1 MTIVSPQIS
10 IILPVYN
17 AKQYL
22 YRMLKSL
29 QVQTFIDFEVIMVD
43 DGSTDSL
50 GLIRDKYVTFSKRF

>member
-1 MTIVSPQIS
+1 M
-10 IILPVYN
+10 LPVYN